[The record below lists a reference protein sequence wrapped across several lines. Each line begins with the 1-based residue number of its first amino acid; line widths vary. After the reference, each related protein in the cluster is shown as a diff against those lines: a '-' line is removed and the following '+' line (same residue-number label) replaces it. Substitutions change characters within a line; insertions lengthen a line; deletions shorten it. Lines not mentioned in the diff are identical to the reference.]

1 MKAMIL
7 AAGLGTRLKP
17 FTNNTP
23 KALVPILDTPVI
35 EHVILKL
42 KDQGFN
48 EIIINIHHF
57 ADQIIDFI
65 KSRNYFDIRI
75 EFSDERE
82 KLLDTGGA
90 IKKASWFFDAHEP
103 VLIHN
108 ADIISDVDLFSV
120 YNHHI
125 QKKALA
131 TLVVNE
137 RKTSRYLFFDKN
149 NNLKGWINEK
159 DGKTVSSSV
168 FNPLEHQKLAF
179 FGIHVL
185 SGNAISLMKEF
196 PDKFSIIDFYLSM
209 CDDYSVNAF
218 IANDNYMVDV
228 GKLDSLEKAEEFIQ
242 LQRIKN

>member
-48 EIIINIHHF
+48 EIIINVHHF
-57 ADQIIDFI
+57 ADQIIEFI
-65 KSRNYFDIRI
+65 KSKNYFDIRI

-90 IKKASWFFDAHEP
+90 IKKASWFFDEKP
-103 VLIHN
+103 VLVHN
-108 ADIISDVDLFSV
+108 ADIISDVNLSAV
-120 YNHHI
+120 YNHNLHS
-125 QKKALA
+125 KAMA
-131 TLVVNE
+131 TLVVSE
-137 RKTSRYLFFDKN
+137 RETSRYLFFDKK

-159 DGKTVSSSV
+159 DGKTASSSEY
-168 FNPLEHQKLAF
+168 NPLEHHKLAF

-185 SGNAISLMKEF
+185 SADAVSRMKDF
-196 PDKFSIIDFYLSM
+196 PDKFSIINFYLSL
-209 CDDYSVNAF
+209 CDNNSIDAY
-218 IANDNYMVDV
+218 IANDSYMVDV
-228 GKLDSLEKAEEFIQ
+228 GKLTSLNKAEEFLKS
-242 LQRIKN
+242 LQ

>member
-17 FTNNTP
+17 FTNDTP
-23 KALVPILDTPVI
+23 KALVPILDKPVI

-42 KDQGFN
+42 KKQGFN

-65 KSRNYFDIRI
+65 QSKNHFDIRI

-90 IKKASWFFDAHEP
+90 IKKAWWFFDANEP

-108 ADIISDVDLFSV
+108 ADIISDVDLAAV

-125 QKKALA
+125 QSEDLA

-137 RKTSRYLFFDKN
+137 RETSRYLFFDQEK
-149 NNLKGWINEK
+149 NLKGWMNEK
-159 DGKTVSSSV
+159 DGKVISSSDYD
-168 FNPLEHQKLAF
+168 PLLHHKFAF

-185 SGNAISLMKEF
+185 SGDAISLMKDF
-196 PDKFSIIDFYLSM
+196 PDKFSIINFYLSV
-209 CDDYSVNAF
+209 CENISVGAYL
-218 IANDNYMVDV
+218 AKDNYMVDV
-228 GKLDSLEKAEEFIQ
+228 GKLESLDKAERFLKSLKQ
-242 LQRIKN
+242 

>member
-23 KALVPILDTPVI
+23 KALVPILGKPVI

-42 KDQGFN
+42 KNQGFD

-65 KSRNYFDIRI
+65 KSKNYFDIRI

-82 KLLDTGGA
+82 KLLNTGGA
-90 IKKASWFFDAHEP
+90 IKKASWFFDEDES

-108 ADIISDVDLFSV
+108 ADIISDVNLSAV

-125 QKKALA
+125 QSKAMA
-131 TLVVNE
+131 KLVVDE
-137 RKTSRYLFFDKN
+137 RQTSRYLFFGHD
-149 NNLKGWINEK
+149 NNLGGLINEQE
-159 DGKTVSSSV
+159 GETISSSDYSSV
-168 FNPLEHQKLAF
+168 NHNKLAF

-185 SGNAISLMKEF
+185 SGKAISLMKSF
-196 PDKFSIIDFYLSM
+196 PDKFSIINFYLSI
-209 CDDYSVNAF
+209 CDNNSVSSY
-218 IANDNYMVDV
+218 IANDNRMVDV
-228 GKLDSLEKAEEFIQ
+228 GKLTSLNEAEEF
-242 LQRIKN
+242 LKNIKF

>member
-23 KALVPILDTPVI
+23 KALVPILGTPVI

-42 KDQGFN
+42 KSQGFN

-57 ADQIIDFI
+57 ADQIINFI
-65 KSRNYFDIRI
+65 KSKNYFDIRI

-90 IKKASWFFDAHEP
+90 IKKASWFFDTNEP

-108 ADIISDVDLFSV
+108 ADIISNVDLSAV
-120 YNHHI
+120 YESHV
-125 QKKALA
+125 QSKKIA

-137 RKTSRYLFFDKN
+137 RETSRYLFFDQK

-159 DGKTVSSSV
+159 DGKVVSSSE
-168 FNPLEHQKLAF
+168 FNPLIHKKLAF

-185 SGNAISLMKEF
+185 SKNAVSSMKDF
-196 PDKFSIIDFYLSM
+196 PDKFSIISFYLSL
-209 CDDYSVNAF
+209 CDSKSIGAY
-218 IANDNYMVDV
+218 IAKDHYMVDV
-228 GKLDSLEKAEEFIQ
+228 GKLTSLNKAEEF
-242 LQRIKN
+242 LRAQRS

>member
-17 FTNNTP
+17 FTNDNP
-23 KALVPILDTPVI
+23 KALVPILDKPVI

-65 KSRNYFDIRI
+65 KSKNYFDIRI
-75 EFSDERE
+75 EFSDERD

-90 IKKASWFFDAHEP
+90 IKKAAWFFDNES

-108 ADIISDVDLFSV
+108 ADIISDVNLCEV
-120 YNHHI
+120 YNEHI
-125 QKKALA
+125 QNKALA
-131 TLVVNE
+131 TLVVNK
-137 RKTSRYLFFDKN
+137 RKTSRYLFFDNK

-159 DGKTVSSSV
+159 DGKTICSSEY
-168 FNPLEHQKLAF
+168 NALNHHKLAF
-179 FGIHVL
+179 FGIHAL
-185 SGNAISLMKEF
+185 SAKAISLMNNF
-196 PDKFSIIDFYLSM
+196 PDKFSIIDFYLSL
-209 CDDYSVNAF
+209 CDNFSIDAYV
-218 IANDNYMVDV
+218 ANDSYMVDV
-228 GKLDSLEKAEEFIQ
+228 GKLTSLNEAEE
-242 LQRIKN
+242 LLKTLKL